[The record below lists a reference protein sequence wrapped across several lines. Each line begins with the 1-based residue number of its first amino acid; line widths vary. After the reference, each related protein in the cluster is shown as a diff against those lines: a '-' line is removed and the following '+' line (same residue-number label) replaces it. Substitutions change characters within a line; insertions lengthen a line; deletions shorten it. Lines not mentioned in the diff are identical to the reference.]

1 MAKNSGLKTFVVAL
15 LVIVAAGSAASLV
28 WEKKEQE
35 DAAAKTQTVEVENAY
50 GQLIED
56 DRTIVGRAGET
67 TVFEGL
73 TAASSFIAFGDGAG
87 TLTAA
92 EGGEL
97 IFRNL
102 RIKDETTD
110 ENVPA
115 YDKYLKLGGKLR
127 FENCVFETSIY
138 LTDDVEAR
146 FQNCAFESAE
156 SNWYSVWVADGNVKF
171 TGCLFEGYRGM
182 KIHEFADR
190 TSEDVERV
198 TIENCDF
205 LNLWTKPGLAIGT
218 FVTPENV
225 VIEVKNSRFIAN
237 GSWDTVGSLSGVDSF
252 YETDCELSTITWI
265 DENNVVEYDDEKY
278 WTDFY

>member
-1 MAKNSGLKTFVVAL
+1 MAKNSGLKTFAVAL
-15 LVIVAAGSAASLV
+15 LVIVAAGSVASLV
-28 WEKKEQE
+28 WKKKEE
-35 DAAAKTQTVEVENAY
+35 EAAKTQTIEVKNAY

-56 DRTIVGRAGET
+56 VQTIVGSEGET
-67 TVFEGL
+67 TVFEGV
-73 TAASSFIAFGDGAG
+73 TAASSFVAFGSG
-87 TLTAA
+87 TGTIKAA

-97 IFRNL
+97 IFQNL

-110 ENVPA
+110 EYAAA
-115 YDKYLKLGGKLR
+115 YDGYLKLGGNIT

-138 LTDDVEAR
+138 LTDDVEAS
-146 FQNCAFESAE
+146 FENCAFESVR
-156 SNWYSVWVADGNVKF
+156 SNWYSVWVADGNVSF

-190 TSEDVERV
+190 ESEDVERV

-205 LNLWTKPGLAIGT
+205 LDLWSKPGLAIGT

-225 VIEVKNSRFIAN
+225 VIEVRDSRFIAN
-237 GSWDTVGSLSGVDSF
+237 GSWDSVGSLSGVDSF
-252 YETDCELSTITWI
+252 YETDCELSTITFI